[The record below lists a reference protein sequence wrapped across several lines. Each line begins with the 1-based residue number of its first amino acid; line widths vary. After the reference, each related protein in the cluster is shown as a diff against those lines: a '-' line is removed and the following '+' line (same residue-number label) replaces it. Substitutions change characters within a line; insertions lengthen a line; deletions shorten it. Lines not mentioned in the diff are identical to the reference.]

1 MVPSEISW
9 DMLKI
14 RLWLK
19 GVIVNRLF
27 KDCCCRMRLS
37 IIDAVLDGRVVAVSG
52 RLLSVRLML
61 VVLFEHHMPMIT
73 RYFSELV
80 RRC

>member
-1 MVPSEISW
+1 
-9 DMLKI
+9 
-14 RLWLK
+14 
-19 GVIVNRLF
+19 
-27 KDCCCRMRLS
+27 MRLS

-61 VVLFEHHMPMIT
+61 VVLFEHHMPMIAL
-73 RYFSELV
+73 YFSELV